1 MKAKVLLLLAVFLL
15 ATGFGNCEAKEEEKP
30 ADPLD
35 AEITDTAEN
44 EAKPTLEFFD
54 VVPFSPKKNKERW
67 FNIVI
72 TIGNNRPGDSTFFFP
87 ENPEFEP
94 ASSPRETAKGNN
106 DWVNNTVLYVTIGI
120 AIALFL
126 TIVALL
132 LTLKY
137 YQKHNRN
144 AAASKSSSQAGA
156 SSKPPSS
163 NIRGR
168 IYPCRISQANI
179 KLIARLMNEKKS
191 DDLDRLV

>member
-44 EAKPTLEFFD
+44 EAKPTLELIDF
-54 VVPFSPKKNKERW
+54 VPFPPKKNKERW

-106 DWVNNTVLYVTIGI
+106 DWVNNSKEPLLCVAFEEKRFATFRWWCQG
-120 AIALFL
+120 FL
-126 TIVALL
+126 VV
-132 LTLKY
+132 
-137 YQKHNRN
+137 
-144 AAASKSSSQAGA
+144 S
-156 SSKPPSS
+156 
-163 NIRGR
+163 
-168 IYPCRISQANI
+168 
-179 KLIARLMNEKKS
+179 
-191 DDLDRLV
+191 